1 VLSLTAIY
9 NGINHQ
15 IIVKN
20 ALLWVSWLCWIAT
33 QSTLSDRMITSGA
46 ENGAEG
52 AENRVERWLSGRG
65 RKKKTVEPFYFLF
78 VL

>member
-1 VLSLTAIY
+1 
-9 NGINHQ
+9 
-15 IIVKN
+15 
-20 ALLWVSWLCWIAT
+20 
-33 QSTLSDRMITSGA
+33 MIMRRA